1 MIATARNRIIGL
13 DGEPLDQA
21 TVRRLIVPSARWAA
35 PPQPRTELVL
45 SPAVRALRSIG
56 MTANAWAFYN
66 QFHQWI
72 ADSTFNLASTTFNM
86 ALFLSTSNCATQTN
100 SLYGYLTNEVANANG
115 YTTGGVTLSSV
126 TWTIST
132 ATATFTAGNAVW
144 TASGGSI
151 TARYAVVYGSGTL
164 NGHLNPL
171 VAFALLDNTPA
182 DVTATSGN
190 TLTVQMNASGMFTL
204 TG

>member
-1 MIATARNRIIGL
+1 MSNRIVGL
-13 DGEPLDQA
+13 DGQPL
-21 TVRRLIVPSARWAA
+21 SAAEARALVLPGRRWAA
-35 PPQPRTELVL
+35 PPAPRVQVPL
-45 SPAVRALRSIG
+45 SPAVQALRGIG

-66 QFHQWI
+66 NFHLWI
-72 ADSTFNLASTTFNM
+72 ADSTFNLASNTFKM
-86 ALFLSTSNCATQTN
+86 ALFTSTSNAATATN
-100 SLYGYLTNEVANANG
+100 NLYGDLTNEVANANG
-115 YTTGGVTLSSV
+115 YTTGGVTLTSV

-132 ATATFTAGNAVW
+132 ATATFTAANAVW

-151 TARYAVVYGSGTL
+151 TARYAVVYASGTL
-164 NGHLNPL
+164 NGHASPL
-171 VAFALLDNTPA
+171 VASALLDNTPA